1 MISAITNTGKSMFAL
16 YDESIATDNFID
28 FLERVIRSN
37 DKKVFM
43 IVDNLRVHH
52 AKLVKA
58 WEEEN
63 KDKIK
68 LFYLPPYSPEFN
80 PDEYLNQ
87 DYKSNVHKNGLPK
100 NQKELKANTDFSI
113 KVLDM
118 LADYLYILL
127 GE

>member
-1 MISAITNTGKSMFAL
+1 MN
-16 YDESIATDNFID
+16 YFIKPNIGCL
-28 FLERVIRSN
+28 FE
-37 DKKVFM
+37 KV
-43 IVDNLRVHH
+43 
-52 AKLVKA
+52 K

-100 NQKELKANTDFSI
+100 TRKN
-113 KVLDM
+113 
-118 LADYLYILL
+118 
-127 GE
+127 